1 MSLEIE
7 EVTVIEITMTN
18 STIDTIETLAGEETE
33 TIVMTVIVEMDLE
46 AAVSTEGHNDH
57 LMSKRVVTTVMNQ
70 THKIVMILKSQLGV
84 KMKENNL
91 TNRVQTIEAVIK
103 TPISMSIMIN
113 LIEVA
118 RETKADL
125 LIKKIQGTK
134 TAMTALDTI
143 IKKMST
149 TIHLTA
155 ETLKMTDATIVEL
168 KNLTRPIQLI
178 SNNRITLANALVH
191 LRKTLVN
198 KKKLL
203 ITAENTPKIKTIG
216 TVTET
221 LETGIEEQTLMIDKA
236 LETEKMIAVT
246 THHAIKTDLT
256 ETSALLIEILAV
268 IGHTTMTE
276 EIEIR
281 VNLLVIARG
290 LLATIVVV
298 IGSRLLIEIQKTI
311 STLH

>member
-1 MSLEIE
+1 
-7 EVTVIEITMTN
+7 
-18 STIDTIETLAGEETE
+18 
-33 TIVMTVIVEMDLE
+33 
-46 AAVSTEGHNDH
+46 
-57 LMSKRVVTTVMNQ
+57 
-70 THKIVMILKSQLGV
+70 
-84 KMKENNL
+84 
-91 TNRVQTIEAVIK
+91 
-103 TPISMSIMIN
+103 
-113 LIEVA
+113 
-118 RETKADL
+118 
-125 LIKKIQGTK
+125 
-134 TAMTALDTI
+134 
-143 IKKMST
+143 
-149 TIHLTA
+149 
-155 ETLKMTDATIVEL
+155 MTDATIVEL

-198 KKKLL
+198 KTKLL
-203 ITAENTPKIKTIG
+203 ITAENTHKIKTIG
-216 TVTET
+216 NVTET

>member
-1 MSLEIE
+1 
-7 EVTVIEITMTN
+7 
-18 STIDTIETLAGEETE
+18 
-33 TIVMTVIVEMDLE
+33 
-46 AAVSTEGHNDH
+46 
-57 LMSKRVVTTVMNQ
+57 
-70 THKIVMILKSQLGV
+70 
-84 KMKENNL
+84 MKENNL
-91 TNRVQTIEAVIK
+91 TNRVQTIEEVIR

-113 LIEVA
+113 LIEVV

-134 TAMTALDTI
+134 TAVTALETI

-155 ETLKMTDATIVEL
+155 ETIKMTDATTVEL

-198 KKKLL
+198 KTKLL
-203 ITAENTPKIKTIG
+203 IIAENIPKIKTIG

-221 LETGIEEQTLMIDKA
+221 LETGIEEQTLMTDKA
-236 LETEKMIAVT
+236 LETEKTIAVT

-281 VNLLVIARG
+281 VNLLVIARD
-290 LLATIVVV
+290 LLVTIVVV
-298 IGSRLLIEIQKTI
+298 IGSRLLIESQKTI
-311 STLH
+311 STLR